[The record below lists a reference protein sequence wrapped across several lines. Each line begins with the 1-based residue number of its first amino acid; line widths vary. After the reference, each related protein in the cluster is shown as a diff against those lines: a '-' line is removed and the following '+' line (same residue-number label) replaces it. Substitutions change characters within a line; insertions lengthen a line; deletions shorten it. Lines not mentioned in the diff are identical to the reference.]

1 MRQAEERM
9 VERSTSGFF
18 PQIDGRKEWGEEAEK
33 NMESWSYSCLA
44 KFCHCLGMP
53 TEGCEREIL
62 KLLHKMRDRRDRSE
76 NLSGKKRKGQR
87 TSRFDRELK
96 KLEWGANDREKRK
109 LIKDVIKTQKADLVC
124 LQETKLQE
132 MTSAI
137 VRSLGVGRCLEWG
150 ALNSRGA
157 AGGVVVFWDNRV
169 LQLEEMEV
177 GNYSISCRFKN
188 VEDGFCWVFSG
199 VYGPSVKVEKE
210 EFLSELGAIKGLWND
225 RGGMFTWSGG
235 FNNLLKSRI
244 DRFLIS
250 EDWEA
255 HFRECIQGVLARPV
269 SDHSPIILDGGGM
282 TRGPTPFRFENM
294 WLKEEGFKEPTLK
307 KWNTEVFGQ
316 IKVKKQEAWNSL
328 DFWDKEERVR
338 ELSLE
343 EEEAR
348 KEAREMYK
356 KWVLLEETSWRQKS
370 REIWLKEGDR
380 NTRKGRSKR
389 RVQGVPG
396 AAGRPG
402 GWKPR
407 IDALTFERLEEG
419 DVEGLEKPFTEEE
432 VFRALSSCCGEKA
445 PGPDDRELCKKFEC
459 NVPSLDSKERG
470 AEDLK
475 DYRPISLVGGLYK
488 WLAKT
493 LANRMKGVLAKVI
506 STAQNAFVEGRQ
518 IMDAVL
524 VANEA
529 IDSIVKSNRGA
540 ILCKLDIEKA
550 YDHVDWDFLLAV
562 MEKMG
567 FGERWCRW
575 IKWCLST
582 VRYSVMVNGSPTGF
596 FQSSRGLRQGDPL
609 SPYLFVVVM
618 EAFSVLIKK
627 AVDGGFLAPCLIR
640 GRRGEGVQISHLLFA
655 DDTLIFCEAKEEQL
669 LVENVDELADE
680 FGYRVGKLPS
690 TYLGMPLGAPFK
702 SVAAWDGIEER
713 FRKKLAMWKR
723 QYISKGGR
731 ITLVRSTLAN
741 LPIYFMSIFQMP
753 RVVRIRLEK
762 IQRDFLW
769 GGGALVQKPHL
780 VKWSIVCLDKR
791 SGGLGVKNL
800 GAFNRALLGKW
811 VWRFA
816 NERKALWNQVI
827 RGKYGEE
834 RGGWRSCE
842 PREAYGL
849 GLWKAISKMG
859 HKVTPFVGF
868 VVGDGEKVKFWK
880 DKWCET
886 IPLSEVFPSL
896 FALASNKEAW
906 INEVW
911 TAGGEGGGVWNPC
924 FNRPFNDWEMKMLS
938 GYFVAWRGRRLGG
951 MRRISPNELFCVGG
965 FLGESSN
972 LGSFAEERLGY
983 GK

>member
-1 MRQAEERM
+1 M
-9 VERSTSGFF
+9 SGMGGFEF
-18 PQIDGRKEWGEEAEK
+18 K
-33 NMESWSYSCLA
+33 
-44 KFCHCLGMP
+44 
-53 TEGCEREIL
+53 GC
-62 KLLHKMRDRRDRSE
+62 
-76 NLSGKKRKGQR
+76 G
-87 TSRFDRELK
+87 
-96 KLEWGANDREKRK
+96 
-109 LIKDVIKTQKADLVC
+109 
-124 LQETKLQE
+124 
-132 MTSAI
+132 
-137 VRSLGVGRCLEWG
+137 
-150 ALNSRGA
+150 
-157 AGGVVVFWDNRV
+157 GGVVVFWDNRV

-188 VEDGFCWVFSG
+188 VEDGFCWVFFRSLRTLCEGGERG
-199 VYGPSVKVEKE
+199 V
-210 EFLSELGAIKGLWND
+210 SERIGAIKGLWND
-225 RGGMFTWSGG
+225 PWGDDERAHTFQIREHVAEGGRLQRGAEEMVGEIQISGTASYI
-235 FNNLLKSRI
+235 LSEKLK
-244 DRFLIS
+244 
-250 EDWEA
+250 A
-255 HFRECIQGVLARPV
+255 
-269 SDHSPIILDGGGM
+269 
-282 TRGPTPFRFENM
+282 
-294 WLKEEGFKEPTLK
+294 LKPTLK

-328 DFWDKEERVR
+328 DFWDKEERVQ

-356 KWVLLEETSWRQKS
+356 KW
-370 REIWLKEGDR
+370 GDQR
-380 NTRKGRSKR
+380 GG
-389 RVQGVPG
+389 VQGVPG

-402 GWKPR
+402 GVEAQDR
-407 IDALTFERLEEG
+407 RLTFERLEEG

-432 VFRALSSCCGEKA
+432 VFRALSSCCGEKRQVLMVFQWLF
-445 PGPDDRELCKKFEC
+445 GNF
-459 NVPSLDSKERG
+459 RG
-470 AEDLK
+470 
-475 DYRPISLVGGLYK
+475 ISLRRGHELFRQFHETGSF
-488 WLAKT
+488 T

-582 VRYSVMVNGSPTGF
+582 VRAIS
-596 FQSSRGLRQGDPL
+596 GLRVNL
-609 SPYLFVVVM
+609 EKS
-618 EAFSVLIKK
+618 ELIP
-627 AVDGGFLAPCLIR
+627 V
-640 GRRGEGVQISHLLFA
+640 GR
-655 DDTLIFCEAKEEQL
+655 
-669 LVENVDELADE
+669 VENVDELADE

-723 QYISKGGR
+723 QYISKGER

-753 RVVRIRLEK
+753 GVVRIRLEK

-791 SGGLGVKNL
+791 SGGLGLRIL
-800 GAFNRALLGKW
+800 GPSIGLSFGKW

-816 NERKALWNQVI
+816 NERNALWNQVI

-906 INEVW
+906 VKEVW
-911 TAGGEGGGVWNPC
+911 TAGGKGGSWNPC
-924 FNRPFNDWEMKMLS
+924 FNRPFNDWEMEEVERLLCCLE
-938 GYFVAWRGRRLGG
+938 GRSRVSCFFPFKNYMELLCAAQ
-951 MRRISPNELFCVGG
+951 IELFCVGG
-965 FLGESSN
+965 FLGRVLTLDRLQKRGWVMANRCFLCHKSEETIDH
-972 LGSFAEERLGY
+972 LLIHCEKTREVWMVFLSFFGVSWVFPPFGQGNPCRVEGVLCGKEKEGGVAIGTVMLVLGY
-983 GK
+983 LEG

>member
-1 MRQAEERM
+1 MGRGSGKEYGI
-9 VERSTSGFF
+9 VELQLFGKVLPLF
-18 PQIDGRKEWGEEAEK
+18 
-33 NMESWSYSCLA
+33 
-44 KFCHCLGMP
+44 GMP

-96 KLEWGANDREKRK
+96 KLEWSVNYSGSGGDRS
-109 LIKDVIKTQKADLVC
+109 IKSVLHED
-124 LQETKLQE
+124 
-132 MTSAI
+132 SI
-137 VRSLGVGRCLEWG
+137 VSWNGC
-150 ALNSRGA
+150 
-157 AGGVVVFWDNRV
+157 GGGGVVFWDNRGAAAGGNGGGQLFNFLPGCGTIRGV
-169 LQLEEMEV
+169 CAGDFNMIRFPTERSRGGRLSPSMRRFTEVIEELELRDLPLQGGCSRGVEVFWLDQYQIILQLFLMEGDDERAHTFQIREHVAEGGRLQRGAEEM
-177 GNYSISCRFKN
+177 
-188 VEDGFCWVFSG
+188 
-199 VYGPSVKVEKE
+199 
-210 EFLSELGAIKGLWND
+210 
-225 RGGMFTWSGG
+225 
-235 FNNLLKSRI
+235 
-244 DRFLIS
+244 
-250 EDWEA
+250 
-255 HFRECIQGVLARPV
+255 
-269 SDHSPIILDGGGM
+269 
-282 TRGPTPFRFENM
+282 
-294 WLKEEGFKEPTLK
+294 
-307 KWNTEVFGQ
+307 

-370 REIWLKEGDR
+370 REIWLKEGIE
-380 NTRKGRSKR
+380 TLGRSKR
-389 RVQGVPG
+389 RCAGRTR

-432 VFRALSSCCGEKA
+432 VLG
-445 PGPDDRELCKKFEC
+445 LCQAV
-459 NVPSLDSKERG
+459 VPRSF
-470 AEDLK
+470 
-475 DYRPISLVGGLYK
+475 
-488 WLAKT
+488 
-493 LANRMKGVLAKVI
+493 
-506 STAQNAFVEGRQ
+506 STAQNAFVEDGRLWMQ
-518 IMDAVL
+518 CWSLMRQL
-524 VANEA
+524 TPL
-529 IDSIVKSNRGA
+529 KSNRGA

-582 VRYSVMVNGSPTGF
+582 VSGWGVFGALFDSGKKRRRGPDITLVAIS
-596 FQSSRGLRQGDPL
+596 GLRVNL
-609 SPYLFVVVM
+609 EKS
-618 EAFSVLIKK
+618 ELIP
-627 AVDGGFLAPCLIR
+627 V
-640 GRRGEGVQISHLLFA
+640 GR
-655 DDTLIFCEAKEEQL
+655 
-669 LVENVDELADE
+669 VENVDELADE
-680 FGYRVGKLPS
+680 FGYRVGKLPFH
-690 TYLGMPLGAPFK
+690 L
-702 SVAAWDGIEER
+702 
-713 FRKKLAMWKR
+713 FRNA
-723 QYISKGGR
+723 
-731 ITLVRSTLAN
+731 V
-741 LPIYFMSIFQMP
+741 
-753 RVVRIRLEK
+753 
-762 IQRDFLW
+762 
-769 GGGALVQKPHL
+769 
-780 VKWSIVCLDKR
+780 
-791 SGGLGVKNL
+791 
-800 GAFNRALLGKW
+800 RALLGKW

-924 FNRPFNDWEMKMLS
+924 FNRPFNDWEMEDVEWLLCCLEGKKVRGDEEDKVKWMASKDGDFSVKSLYRTMQPGSHAFFPSKIIWNSCVQPKLS
-938 GYFVAWRGRRLGG
+938 FFAWEASWGRVLTLDRLQKRGWVMANRCFLCHKSEETIDHLLIHCEKTREVWMVFLSFFGVSWVFPRSVKENPCRMEGVLCGKEKEGG
-951 MRRISPNELFCVGG
+951 CGNWDRYACFGLLEG
-965 FLGESSN
+965 
-972 LGSFAEERLGY
+972 
-983 GK
+983 